1 MMHPQTMQDAETVVT
16 LLREHFGE
24 ALVAV
29 ALFGSAARGEATAA
43 SDLDLFAIVEGLPTR
58 HFKRCTLLNDLVL
71 PRVPCRATIVA
82 KTPREFTQAFPPL
95 YLDLGLDGRVL
106 YDSDGFLSERL
117 AHIRQIIRQAGLR
130 RVRRDGDFAWRW
142 RKPPRRGWEITWE
155 GYRELE

>member
-1 MMHPQTMQDAETVVT
+1 MQPQTLQDAERAVA
-16 LLREHFGE
+16 LLKDHFGE
-24 ALVAV
+24 ALIAV
-29 ALFGSAARGEATAA
+29 ALFGSAARGEATAT
-43 SDLDLFAIVEGLPTR
+43 SDLDLFAIVEGLPAR

-71 PRVPCRATIVA
+71 PRVPRRVTIVA
-82 KTPREFTQAFPPL
+82 KTPREFAQAFSPL
-95 YLDLGLDGRVL
+95 YLDLGLDAQVL
-106 YDSDGFLSERL
+106 YDSDEFLGERL